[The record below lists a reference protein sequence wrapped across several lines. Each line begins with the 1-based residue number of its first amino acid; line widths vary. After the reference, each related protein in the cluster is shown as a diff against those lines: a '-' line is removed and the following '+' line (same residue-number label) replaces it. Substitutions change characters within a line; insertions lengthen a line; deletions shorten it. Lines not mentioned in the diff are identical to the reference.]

1 MNGSWHSQ
9 PLRVRVYP
17 IVTFIGPNDEVLH
30 APSVTSDPR
39 EFVLP
44 FENPQA
50 ASAPTRRSS
59 RLRTAPVEA
68 LAAEAPA
75 ADSEDTTPVSAAP
88 LSRRAARQRLNT
100 AEVFV
105 AATAVAAAVG
115 VGDSRPNDSHDA
127 ETPDA
132 RESETANAVDV
143 PESSETGVAETLE
156 LEDDVAEAIAAE
168 TISAA
173 EPVETHTAPE
183 PDAIPEPEAIPE
195 AEPTSSSNADAFE
208 TASRAFRTVS
218 SATGPTRTASAVAAE
233 EEPVAAVSA
242 AAEHVARRRPPVR
255 KIFAAGATVGV
266 MSLAGLLAV
275 GMTLP
280 AEAVAAVQGATPMSA
295 TSLVASGAA
304 GADAKDGIQAFV
316 TSSDVQNESLA
327 RSESFSTMSLVE
339 VASEE
344 GINYSNEVFTN
355 DPEAAIQWPFKV
367 GVGMSSGYGMRWGRL
382 HEGIDFVPG
391 EGAPIQAIADG
402 VVRIATEQGAAYGVT
417 VYIDH
422 VIDGQV
428 ITSHYSHMQYGSLQV
443 KAGQTVKVG
452 DVVGHTG
459 NTGRSYGAHLHF
471 EIIINGSTI
480 DPLPWLRENA
490 GRYSY

>member
-1 MNGSWHSQ
+1 M
-9 PLRVRVYP
+9 
-17 IVTFIGPNDEVLH
+17 
-30 APSVTSDPR
+30 
-39 EFVLP
+39 P

-50 ASAPTRRSS
+50 ASAPTRRSC
-59 RLRTAPVEA
+59 RLRTAPAEA
-68 LAAEAPA
+68 PAAEAQA

-88 LSRRAARQRLNT
+88 LSRRAARQRLST

-115 VGDSRPNDSHDA
+115 ATESA
-127 ETPDA
+127 ESAATESTEAVEDIDTSGAAVAAQVDTPA
-132 RESETANAVDV
+132 
-143 PESSETGVAETLE
+143 
-156 LEDDVAEAIAAE
+156 AEAIAAE
-168 TISAA
+168 TVAAA

-183 PDAIPEPEAIPE
+183 PDAIPEPEALPE
-195 AEPTSSSNADAFE
+195 AEPTSASSTDAFAA
-208 TASRAFRTVS
+208 ASRTFRAVS
-218 SATGPTRTASAVAAE
+218 SETGPTATGSASDEAAD
-233 EEPVAAVSA
+233 EPVAERVQPA
-242 AAEHVARRRPPVR
+242 ATEHVARRRPSAR
-255 KIFAAGATVGV
+255 KIFATGATVGV

-280 AEAVAAVQGATPMSA
+280 AEAVAAVQGTTSLSS

-304 GADAKDGIQAFV
+304 AAEGKDEIQAFV

-327 RSESFSTMSLVE
+327 RSDSFSTMSLIQ

-402 VVRIATEQGAAYGVT
+402 VVRIATEQGGAYGVT